1 MLKED
6 VLNEIK
12 SKNLPVII
20 AGAGIVGK
28 ILLNICKEAGIKVDC
43 FCDSSIK
50 VAEAGKFCDLKIIY
64 TPDLKKFYEN
74 ATVLISVVSIKD
86 VVDILKDLGFLNWYA
101 GGLLLKDY
109 NTSQVVAALDYNKF
123 AIEKCIL
130 CHDGYLNPERFF
142 LRSIDIVITERCSL
156 KCRNCSNL
164 MQYYEKPQNL
174 DLGMLLIS
182 INAFCQAVDEVME
195 FRVLGGDVFMNKD
208 WPVVVKR
215 LTDEPKANR
224 VVLYTNG
231 TLMPLENDIVI
242 LKHPKVL
249 VVVSNYGVI
258 SRNLTGLKQ
267 LFEREKIVYH
277 ILEVSEWL
285 DCATVRP
292 RHRGEEE
299 NKRIFKICCAKNI
312 TTLSDGKVFRCPYAA
327 NANRLAATPNYI
339 GDYVDLFAE
348 PLNAANVV
356 RVKNKLKN
364 YILNKDYLKTCDFCS
379 ARPLS
384 GAEVEPAEQINK
396 PLPYHKYSKELVE

>member
-6 VLNEIK
+6 ILNEIK

-28 ILLNICKEAGIKVDC
+28 ILLNACEEAGIKVDC
-43 FCDSSIK
+43 FCDSSVK
-50 VAEAGKFCDLKIIY
+50 VAQTGEFCGLRIIH
-64 TPDLKKFYEN
+64 TPDLKKFYED
-74 ATVLISVVSIKD
+74 AVILISVAAIKD
-86 VVDILKDLGFLNWYA
+86 VVEFVEKMEFLNWYA
-101 GGLLLKDY
+101 GGLLLADLD
-109 NTSQVVAALDYNKF
+109 TSQKRAALDYPKF
-123 AIEKCIL
+123 AVENCIL
-130 CHDGYLNPERFF
+130 CHNGFLNPDKIF
-142 LRSIDIVITERCSL
+142 LRSIDLIITERCSL
-156 KCRNCSNL
+156 RCKNCSNL

-174 DLGMLLIS
+174 NLGMLLKS
-182 INAFCQAVDEVME
+182 INTFCQVADEVME
-195 FRVLGGDVFMNKD
+195 FRVLGGDVLMSRD
-208 WPVVVKR
+208 WPVIVKR
-215 LTDEPKANR
+215 LMDESKAKR

-231 TLMPLENDIVI
+231 TLMPLEKDIAI

-249 VVVSNYGVI
+249 VVVSNYGAI

-267 LFEREKIVYH
+267 LFEREKIAYH
-277 ILEVSEWL
+277 ILEVTEWL

-327 NANRLAATPNYI
+327 NANRLAAVPNYK

-364 YILNKDYLKTCDFCS
+364 YILYKNYLKTCDFCS

-384 GAEVEPAEQINK
+384 GAEVEPAEQTDK
-396 PLPYHKYSKELVE
+396 PLPYHKYSRELVE